1 MFKINFKTEF
11 TMYQKSY
18 KVAAIHDLSGVGRC
32 SLTVIL
38 PTLSAQG
45 IQVCPVPT
53 AILSTHT
60 GGFGEVVMRDLTDY
74 IQPALEHYK
83 RLNYNFDCIYSGFL
97 ASTGQIDHCLQFFE
111 HYKDALKVVDPVMA
125 DHGKPYKT
133 CTPDLRAGMNKLAA
147 IADIITPNVT
157 EAAMLL
163 GESPMQPDMTSQQM
177 KSYLVRLSELGP
189 KIVVITSVFSDGR
202 SYNIGYDR
210 EHSKFWKVPYNL
222 INANYPGT
230 GDVFASVLTGSILRG
245 DSLPIAMNRA
255 TEFLEIAIKTTYSYS
270 TDTRDGIML
279 ESCLDFLISNPT
291 LCDYEQL

>member
-1 MFKINFKTEF
+1 
-11 TMYQKSY
+11 MYSKSA

-38 PTLSAQG
+38 PTMSAQG

-60 GGFGEVVMRDLTDY
+60 GGFGDVVLRDLTDY
-74 IQPALEHYK
+74 ISPALEHYK
-83 RLNYNFDCIYSGFL
+83 RLNYKFDCVYSGFL
-97 ASTGQIDHCLQFFE
+97 ASTEQIDHCLEFFE
-111 HYKDALKVVDPVMA
+111 YYKDALKVVDPVMA
-125 DHGKPYKT
+125 DNGKPYKT
-133 CTPDLRAGMNKLAA
+133 CTPELCSRMGELAA
-147 IADIITPNVT
+147 IADIITPNIT

-163 GESPMQPDMTSQQM
+163 GENPLQPDSAMQKI

-202 SYNIGYDR
+202 TYNVGYDR
-210 EHSKFWKVPYNL
+210 DHSKFWRIPYNL
-222 INANYPGT
+222 INAHYPGT

-255 TEFLEIAIKTTYSYS
+255 TAFLERAIKTTYSYS
-270 TDTRDGIML
+270 TDSREGIML
-279 ESCLDFLISNPT
+279 ESCLDFLITNPT
-291 LCDYEQL
+291 LCDYEQM

>member
-1 MFKINFKTEF
+1 
-11 TMYQKSY
+11 MYNNSV

-32 SLTVIL
+32 SLSVIL

-60 GGFGEVVMRDLTDY
+60 GGFGDVVLRDLTDY
-74 IQPALEHYK
+74 ISPALEHYK
-83 RLNYNFDCIYSGFL
+83 SLEYKFDCVYSGFL
-97 ASTGQIDHCLQFFE
+97 ASMEQIDHCLEFFE
-111 HYKDALKVVDPVMA
+111 YYKNALKVVDPVMA

-133 CTPDLRAGMNKLAA
+133 CSVELCSRMKELVA
-147 IADIITPNVT
+147 IADIITPNIT
-157 EAAMLL
+157 EAAILL
-163 GESPMQPDMTSQQM
+163 GENPMQADVSMQQIR
-177 KSYLVRLSELGP
+177 SFLVRLSEMGP
-189 KIVVITSVFSDGR
+189 KIVVITSVFSDGKT
-202 SYNIGYDR
+202 YNVGYDR
-210 EHSKFWKVPYNL
+210 EHSKFWRIRYNM

-230 GDVFASVLTGSILRG
+230 GDVFAAVLTGSILRG

-255 TEFLEIAIKTTYSYS
+255 TEFLERAIKTTYSYS

-291 LCDYEQL
+291 LCDYEQM

>member
-1 MFKINFKTEF
+1 MINN
-11 TMYQKSY
+11 SA

-32 SLTVIL
+32 SLSVIL

-53 AILSTHT
+53 AILSAHT
-60 GGFGEVVMRDLTDY
+60 GGFGDVVLRDLTDY
-74 IQPALEHYK
+74 ILPALEHYK
-83 RLNYNFDCIYSGFL
+83 RLEYKFDCVYSGFL
-97 ASTGQIDHCLQFFE
+97 ASTEQIDHCLEFFE
-111 HYKDALKVVDPVMA
+111 YYKNALKVVDPVMA

-133 CTPDLRAGMNKLAA
+133 CTPELCSRMKELVAV
-147 IADIITPNVT
+147 ADIITPNVT
-157 EAAMLL
+157 EAAILL
-163 GESPMQPDMTSQQM
+163 GENPMQADVTMQQV

-189 KIVVITSVFSDGR
+189 KIVVITSVFSDGKT
-202 SYNIGYDR
+202 YNVGYDR
-210 EHSKFWKVPYNL
+210 EHSKFWRIPYNM

-255 TEFLEIAIKTTYSYS
+255 TAFLERAIKTTYSYS
-270 TDTRDGIML
+270 TDNRDGIML

-291 LCDYEQL
+291 LCDYEQM

>member
-1 MFKINFKTEF
+1 MF
-11 TMYQKSY
+11 QKSI

-32 SLTVIL
+32 SLSVIL

-60 GGFGEVVMRDLTDY
+60 GGFGDVVMRDLTDY
-74 IQPALEHYK
+74 IMPALEHYK
-83 RLNYNFDCIYSGFL
+83 RLDYHFDCIYSGFL
-97 ASTGQIDHCLQFFE
+97 ASKEQVDHCLEFFSS
-111 HYKDALKVVDPVMA
+111 YSSALKVVDPVMA

-133 CTPDLRAGMNKLAA
+133 CTPELRKGMNKLVA
-147 IADIITPNVT
+147 IADIITPNIT

-163 GESPMQPDMTSQQM
+163 GENPSQPDLTSQQM
-177 KSYLVRLSELGP
+177 KSFLVRLSELGP
-189 KIVVITSVFSDGR
+189 KIVVITSVFSNGKY
-202 SYNIGYDR
+202 YNIGYEH
-210 EHSKFWKVPYNL
+210 EHSKFWKVPYNV
-222 INANYPGT
+222 INASYPGT
-230 GDVFASVLTGSILRG
+230 GDVFAAVLTGAILRG

-255 TEFLEIAIKTTYSYS
+255 TAFLETAIKTTYSYS

-279 ESCLDFLISNPT
+279 ENCLDFLISNPS